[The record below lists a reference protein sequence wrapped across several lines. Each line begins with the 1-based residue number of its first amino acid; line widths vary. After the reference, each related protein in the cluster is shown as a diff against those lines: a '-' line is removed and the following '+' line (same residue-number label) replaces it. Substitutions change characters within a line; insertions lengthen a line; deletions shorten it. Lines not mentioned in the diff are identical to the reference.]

1 MHPLHRIC
9 QDGIKH
15 GFCGFKFAKPTVKFD
30 IFAPKK
36 PILVIELECAKLIDK
51 NEAIIDRLK
60 ELKVKSGMTAQ
71 QIAEKSK
78 LPESTVTRIF
88 SGKTANPTIASV
100 IQMTKAMGGTAA
112 DIFDDTVKVDVVS
125 EAPQVVVPQ
134 VDGKLYEEMISIY
147 KDLLKIKDTRIT
159 TLLWF
164 VGVLTAAF
172 IAMAIIAIIL

>member
-1 MHPLHRIC
+1 ML
-9 QDGIKH
+9 
-15 GFCGFKFAKPTVKFD
+15 
-30 IFAPKK
+30 
-36 PILVIELECAKLIDK
+36 DK

>member
-1 MHPLHRIC
+1 
-9 QDGIKH
+9 
-15 GFCGFKFAKPTVKFD
+15 
-30 IFAPKK
+30 
-36 PILVIELECAKLIDK
+36 
-51 NEAIIDRLK
+51 
-60 ELKVKSGMTAQ
+60 MTAQ

-134 VDGKLYEEMISIY
+134 VDGKIYEEMINIY
-147 KDLLKIKDTRIT
+147 KDLLKVKDTRIT

-164 VGVLTAAF
+164 VGILTAAF
-172 IAMAIIAIIL
+172 IVMAIIAIIL